1 MNGLFGLLL
10 APFAMCVILT
20 GIHCYLGLHIVS
32 RGVIFVDLALAQVA
46 ALGGTVALLAGY
58 ELGSTETYLI
68 SLGFTFFGAAVFALG
83 RMREE
88 SVPQEA
94 IIGIVYAVSSA
105 AAILVL
111 DTAPHGEE
119 AIKAMLVGSI
129 LFVTWPQIVKISVI
143 YLAVG
148 VLHFLLRKRFLL
160 ISMDP
165 GLARQ
170 KGLRIRF
177 WDFIFYMTFG
187 FVVTSSVRVAGVL
200 LVFSYLVVP
209 AVCAMFF
216 VRSVSSRLVMGWG
229 IGFAASVL
237 GLCTS
242 AKWDLPTGASVV
254 TVFGATLILCAATR
268 SIMRA
273 ACRRTLNEERR
284 TEHAAR
290 SAVSHLFRR
299 FAGRT

>member
-1 MNGLFGLLL
+1 
-10 APFAMCVILT
+10 
-20 GIHCYLGLHIVS
+20 
-32 RGVIFVDLALAQVA
+32 
-46 ALGGTVALLAGY
+46 LAGY
-58 ELGSTETYLI
+58 ELGSSETYLI
-68 SLGFTFFGAAVFALG
+68 SLGFAFLGAAVFALG

-111 DTAPHGEE
+111 DKAPHGEE

-129 LFVTWPQIVKISVI
+129 LFVTWPQIIKVTIV

-148 VLHFLLRKRFLL
+148 VLHLLLRKKFLL
-160 ISMDP
+160 ISMNL

-170 KGLRIRF
+170 NGLWIRF
-177 WDFIFYMTFG
+177 WDFIFYITFG
-187 FVVTSSVRVAGVL
+187 LVVTSSVRVAGVL

-216 VRSVSSRLVMGWG
+216 VRSVSHRLMIGWG
-229 IGFAASVL
+229 LGFIASML
-237 GLCTS
+237 GLCAS

-254 TVFGATLILCAATR
+254 TVFGVILIICAAVKYT
-268 SIMRA
+268 SK
-273 ACRRTLNEERR
+273 
-284 TEHAAR
+284 
-290 SAVSHLFRR
+290 FRIR
-299 FAGRT
+299 YS

>member
-1 MNGLFGLLL
+1 MNLLEL
-10 APFAMCVILT
+10 LIAPFVVCLILT
-20 GIHCYLGLHIVS
+20 GIHCYLGIHIVS

-46 ALGGTVALLAGY
+46 ALGSTVALLAGY
-58 ELGSTETYLI
+58 ELDSTETYLI

-83 RMREE
+83 RIRDE

-105 AAILVL
+105 VAILVL
-111 DTAPHGEE
+111 DKAPHGED

-129 LFVTWPQIVKISVI
+129 LFVTWPQIIKISIV

-148 VLHFLLRKRFLL
+148 ILHFLLRKKFLQ
-160 ISMDP
+160 ISINP
-165 GLARQ
+165 ALAKQ
-170 KGLRIRF
+170 NGLRIRF

-187 FVVTSSVRVAGVL
+187 VVVTSSVRIAGVL

-216 VRSVSSRLVMGWG
+216 VKKVSYRLIIGWFL
-229 IGFAASVL
+229 GFIASVF
-237 GLCTS
+237 GLSVS

-254 TVFGATLILCAATR
+254 TVFGLILVVCAAIKYVLTFNR
-268 SIMRA
+268 IEK
-273 ACRRTLNEERR
+273 TN
-284 TEHAAR
+284 
-290 SAVSHLFRR
+290 
-299 FAGRT
+299 

>member
-1 MNGLFGLLL
+1 MNGLLELLL
-10 APFAMCVILT
+10 APFVACLILT
-20 GIHCYLGLHIVS
+20 GIHCYLGIHIVS

-46 ALGGTVALLAGY
+46 AFGSTVALLAGY
-58 ELGSTETYLI
+58 ELNSVETYLI

-111 DTAPHGEE
+111 DKAPHGEE

-129 LFVTWPQIVKISVI
+129 LFVTWPQIVKISAI

-148 VLHFLLRKRFLL
+148 VLHFLLRKKFLL
-160 ISMDP
+160 ISMNP
-165 GLARQ
+165 KLARQ
-170 KGLRIRF
+170 SGLWIRF
-177 WDFIFYMTFG
+177 WDFIFYITFG
-187 FVVTSSVRVAGVL
+187 FIVTSSVRIAGVL

-216 VRSVSSRLVMGWG
+216 VRNVTHRLLIGWG
-229 IGFAASVL
+229 LGFVASVI
-237 GLCTS
+237 GLYAS
-242 AKWDLPTGASVV
+242 AEWDLPTGASVV
-254 TVFGATLILCAATR
+254 TVFGIILVVSAAVKYIIGLMFSTAGGGCNATFENVKT
-268 SIMRA
+268 
-273 ACRRTLNEERR
+273 
-284 TEHAAR
+284 
-290 SAVSHLFRR
+290 
-299 FAGRT
+299 

>member
-1 MNGLFGLLL
+1 
-10 APFAMCVILT
+10 
-20 GIHCYLGLHIVS
+20 
-32 RGVIFVDLALAQVA
+32 
-46 ALGGTVALLAGY
+46 
-58 ELGSTETYLI
+58 
-68 SLGFTFFGAAVFALG
+68 
-83 RMREE
+83 MREE
-88 SVPQEA
+88 SIPHEA

-111 DTAPHGEE
+111 DKAQHGEE

-129 LFVTWPQIVKISVI
+129 LFVTWPQIVKVSMI

-148 VLHFLLRKRFLL
+148 VLHFLLRKKFLL
-160 ISMDP
+160 ISMNP

-177 WDFIFYMTFG
+177 WDFVFYITFG
-187 FVVTSSVRVAGVL
+187 FVVTSSVHVAGVL

-216 VRSVSSRLVMGWG
+216 ARSVPNRLLIGWG

-237 GLCTS
+237 GLCAS

-254 TVFGATLILCAATR
+254 TVFGVILIICAATKSILRNKSCLPR
-268 SIMRA
+268 SIK
-273 ACRRTLNEERR
+273 
-284 TEHAAR
+284 
-290 SAVSHLFRR
+290 
-299 FAGRT
+299 

>member
-1 MNGLFGLLL
+1 MSGLLEL
-10 APFAMCVILT
+10 LIAPFVICLILT
-20 GIHCYLGLHIVS
+20 GIHCYLGIHIVS

-46 ALGGTVALLAGY
+46 ALGSTIALLAGY

-68 SLGFTFFGAAVFALG
+68 SLGFTFFGAAIFALG
-83 RMREE
+83 RIRDE

-111 DTAPHGEE
+111 DKAPHGEE

-129 LFVTWPQIVKISVI
+129 LFVTWPQIIKIIIV
-143 YLAVG
+143 YLLVG
-148 VLHFLLRKRFLL
+148 GLHFLLRKKFLL
-160 ISMDP
+160 ISIYP
-165 GLARQ
+165 AQAKQNGLW
-170 KGLRIRF
+170 IRF

-187 FVVTSSVRVAGVL
+187 VVVTSSVRIAGVL

-216 VRSVSSRLVMGWG
+216 VKNVPWRLIIGW
-229 IGFAASVL
+229 VL
-237 GLCTS
+237 GFTASAFGLFAS

-254 TVFGATLILCAATR
+254 TVFGLILIICAALKYALSFFKTHK
-268 SIMRA
+268 
-273 ACRRTLNEERR
+273 NN
-284 TEHAAR
+284 
-290 SAVSHLFRR
+290 
-299 FAGRT
+299 